1 VSFHKKGIPKKTA
14 PNMPTQRQLRVGED
28 LRHLIADV
36 FTQGSFYHPQL
47 EGVSIT
53 VTCVTVG
60 PDLRQAMVFVLPLG
74 IHDADKIKEIIASL
88 NELGSHIRH
97 AIAPK
102 ITFKYVPQLKFQEDT
117 SFSYGS
123 KIEALLNKNSSEN

>member
-1 VSFHKKGIPKKTA
+1 VSFLKKGIAKKTA

-28 LRHLIADV
+28 LRHLIADI
-36 FTQGSFYHPQL
+36 FSQGNYYHPQL
-47 EGVSIT
+47 EGISIT

-60 PDLRQAMVFVLPLG
+60 PDLRNATVFVLPLG
-74 IHDADKIKEIIASL
+74 MYDADKTKDIIASL

-102 ITFKYVPQLKFQEDT
+102 ITFKYVPQFKFQEDT

-123 KIEALLNKNSSEN
+123 KIEALLNKNCPEN

>member
-1 VSFHKKGIPKKTA
+1 MSFHKKGLERKRSPNIPS
-14 PNMPTQRQLRVGED
+14 QRQLRVGED
-28 LRHLIADV
+28 LRHLISDV
-36 FTQGSFYHPQL
+36 FMHGEVYHPNL

-60 PDLRQAMVFVLPLG
+60 ADLRQAMVFVLPLG
-74 IHDADKIKEIIASL
+74 VHEEDKIKEIISLL
-88 NELGSHIRH
+88 NEISSQVRH

-123 KIEALLNKNSSEN
+123 KIEALLNKNNSN

>member
-1 VSFHKKGIPKKTA
+1 MSFHKKGIAKKTA

-28 LRHLIADV
+28 LRHLIANV
-36 FTQGSFYHPQL
+36 FTQGDFYHPQL

-53 VTCVTVG
+53 VTCVTVS
-60 PDLRQAMVFVLPLG
+60 PDLRQAAVFVLPLG
-74 IHDADKIKEIIASL
+74 IQEADKIKEIILSL

-123 KIEALLNKNSSEN
+123 KIEALLNKNSTDN